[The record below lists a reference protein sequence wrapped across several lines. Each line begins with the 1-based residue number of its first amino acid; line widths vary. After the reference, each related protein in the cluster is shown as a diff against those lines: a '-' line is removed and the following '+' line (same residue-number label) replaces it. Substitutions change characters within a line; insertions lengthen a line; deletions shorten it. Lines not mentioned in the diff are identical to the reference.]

1 METNYDLR
9 IMKLY
14 IKNMV
19 CDRCK
24 MAVKNV
30 LEQLQLS
37 PQAIELGEVTLD
49 EDQLDK
55 QQLST
60 LSHALTEIGFELI
73 DDRKSRLIEK
83 IKNVVIELIHHLE
96 EQPEIKYSDYI
107 AGKLHHEYTYL
118 SKLFSEVEG
127 TTIEQYVIRQKI
139 EKVKELLV
147 YDELSLSE
155 IAYKLGYSSVA
166 HLSAQFKKIT
176 GLTPSFYKNKDFHQ
190 RTAIDKIR

>member
-1 METNYDLR
+1 
-9 IMKLY
+9 MKLY

-30 LEQLQLS
+30 LEKQHLS
-37 PQAIELGEVTLD
+37 PLSIELGEITLS
-49 EDQLDK
+49 EDRLDK
-55 QQLST
+55 EQLTQLAIS
-60 LSHALTEIGFELI
+60 LTEIGFELI

-96 EQPEIKYSDYI
+96 EQPGVKYSEYI
-107 AGKLHHEYTYL
+107 AYKLHHEYTYL
-118 SKLFSEVEG
+118 SKLFSEIEG
-127 TTIEQYVIRQKI
+127 ITIEQYIIKQKI

-155 IAYKLGYSSVA
+155 IAYRLGYSSVA

-176 GLTPSFYKNKDFHQ
+176 GLTPSFYKNKDFHH
-190 RTAIDKIR
+190 RTAIDKVR